1 MNHNRMILAA
11 LLLAP
16 LTVLH
21 AQMPQELSRQLD
33 RSCRGCHSGA
43 AAKSGLDFGSLKFDL
58 TDRAT
63 RERWIRVHDR
73 VEKGEMAPKGIPWS
87 KDDRAKFL
95 QQLTPRLAKADAADV
110 ARNGRGAMR
119 RLNRDEYEQNLRD
132 VLQLPLL
139 DIRDM
144 LPEDREAYHFNKV
157 SETLD
162 ISHAQLGAY
171 LDAAE
176 TALRQAIVSLPQ
188 PPAMSKFSAV
198 GTRLFPGL
206 GTAGGSKAMFFIRDN
221 KRVALDTTGKNPVPP
236 GADQDST
243 LEMGL
248 FRSPPGPMPAIRR
261 DSRRRSQASIGFA
274 FPPAPCCNRRSS
286 R

>member
-1 MNHNRMILAA
+1 
-11 LLLAP
+11 
-16 LTVLH
+16 
-21 AQMPQELSRQLD
+21 
-33 RSCRGCHSGA
+33 
-43 AAKSGLDFGSLKFDL
+43 
-58 TDRAT
+58 
-63 RERWIRVHDR
+63 
-73 VEKGEMAPKGIPWS
+73 
-87 KDDRAKFL
+87 
-95 QQLTPRLAKADAADV
+95 
-110 ARNGRGAMR
+110 MR

-132 VLQLPLL
+132 VLQVPLL

-176 TALRQAIVSLPQ
+176 TALRQAIASSPQ
-188 PPAMSKFSAV
+188 PPAMSKYSAA

-221 KRVALDTTGKNPVPP
+221 KRVALDTTGKNSVSA

-248 FRSPPGPMPAIRR
+248 FRSPAWPYAGYPKGFAAPVAGQYRVRFSARAVLQQEEFAVTGARR
-261 DSRRRSQASIGFA
+261 SVAMTFRSRRPTNPRLCRGREAGGRNAGHRALRS
-274 FPPAPCCNRRSS
+274 CL
-286 R
+286 